1 MPDILH
7 RVGIAARPERVLE
20 SLTTLDGL
28 RGWWV
33 SDTKGDPK
41 KGGTIDFGFCKMQ
54 VLDATPES
62 VHWRCVSGPPE
73 WVGTEVTFALKWK
86 DGKTHRDG
94 TAYGHQTFILFSH
107 SGWKEPVEFMHHCS
121 TKWATFLLSLR
132 DQIEKSD
139 GHPAPRDV
147 KIHVGD

>member
-20 SLTTLDGL
+20 SLLTIDGL

-33 SDTKGDPK
+33 GNATGDGRT
-41 KGGTIDFGFCKMQ
+41 GGTIDFQFCKME
-54 VLDATPES
+54 VLEATPQR

-73 WVGTEVTFALKWK
+73 WVGTEVTFALSWK
-86 DGKTHRDG
+86 DG
-94 TAYGHQTFILFSH
+94 QTIVLFIH
-107 SGWKEPVEFMHHCS
+107 SNWKEAVEFMHHCS

-139 GHPAPRDV
+139 GHPTPRDV